1 MTDAPPAWDGVA
13 AHGPGGHVM
22 QSSAWAAIRERQ
34 GWTAEF
40 LRPAGAH
47 ALVLWRPLPGGLR
60 FGYCPRGPI
69 APAAQLPDALR
80 ALAAHAKATNGALV
94 LKVDPERTVED
105 AGDALRAAG
114 FTRGPDIQP
123 VVATLLLSLHAPGGT
138 REKTDEELLAGMDKD
153 TRWSIRQPEK
163 RGVTIYQ
170 GTTDEDLDAFYD
182 LYAVTGR
189 RAGFITRTS
198 SYYRMVWRALIEAGL
213 ATLWLAGL
221 DDRPVAGS
229 MAWHCGDRELYM
241 YGATNDAGRKVYA
254 AYGLLWRAISEARQR
269 GAVTFDF
276 GGIPVVPEDP
286 TDPMHGPYLFKK
298 GFGGTVARW
307 VGAHDSVP
315 RALRYRA
322 FLLAEPLYTRA
333 LQVVGGRRGTGE

>member
-1 MTDAPPAWDGVA
+1 MTDAPDGWDRGA
-13 AHGPGGHVM
+13 AQGPGGHVM
-22 QSSAWAAIRERQ
+22 QSSAWARIREEQ

-69 APAAQLPDALR
+69 AATAQLPEALR
-80 ALAAHAKATNGALV
+80 ALAAHAKATRGALV
-94 LKVDPERTVED
+94 LKVDPERTALD
-105 AGDALRAAG
+105 AADALRGAG

-123 VVATLLLSLHAPGGT
+123 VVATLLLSLA
-138 REKTDEELLAGMDKD
+138 KTDDELLAGMDKD

-163 RGVTIYQ
+163 RGVSIYQ
-170 GTTDEDLDAFYD
+170 GTTDEDLAAFGD
-182 LYAVTGR
+182 LYSVTGK
-189 RAGFITRTS
+189 RAGFITRTA
-198 SYYRMVWRALIEAGL
+198 SYYRTVWRTLIEAGL
-213 ATLWLAGL
+213 ATLWLADL

-229 MAWHCGDRELYM
+229 MAWHCGDREVYM

-254 AYGLLWRAISEARQR
+254 AYGLLWRAISEARLR
-269 GAVTFDF
+269 GATTFDF
-276 GGIPVVPEDP
+276 GGIPADPEDAS
-286 TDPMHGPYLFKK
+286 DPMHGPYLFKK
-298 GFGGTVARW
+298 GFGGTVTRW

-315 RALRYRA
+315 RPLRYRA

-333 LQVVGGRRGTGE
+333 IQLAGRRRGGGE